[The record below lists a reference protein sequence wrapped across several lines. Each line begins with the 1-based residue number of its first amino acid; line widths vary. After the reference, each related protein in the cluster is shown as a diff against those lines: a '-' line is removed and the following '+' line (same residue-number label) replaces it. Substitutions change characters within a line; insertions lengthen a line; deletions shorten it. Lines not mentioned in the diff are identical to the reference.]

1 MVINAG
7 ITGREHFLIVLFDQ
21 FSDKCYDIYRVAPD
35 FVEFRVAVYGNPV
48 FMYKRKNKSEV
59 FPAFIILI
67 IILSWHIR

>member
-21 FSDKCYDIYRVAPD
+21 FSDKYLDIYRVAPD

-48 FMYKRKNKSEV
+48 FMNK
-59 FPAFIILI
+59 
-67 IILSWHIR
+67 